1 LDNIGIIVLAAGASS
16 RLGRPKQLLAFDGQ
30 TLLQHTLQAAVAS
43 NAGPVVVVLGAQ
55 ADLIKKGIA
64 DAFVH
69 VVENTEWPEG
79 MASSI
84 RCGLKTLLEI
94 SPSAQGAVLMVCD
107 QPYVNPAL
115 LNKLIA
121 THQATGKPMV
131 ACSYGDTVGPPALFH
146 ASVFPELLRLKGDVG
161 ARSILREQAGEVEAI
176 SFPEGVIDV
185 DTEQDYEKLSGGG

>member
-1 LDNIGIIVLAAGASS
+1 
-16 RLGRPKQLLAFDGQ
+16 
-30 TLLQHTLQAAVAS
+30 LQHTLQAAVAS